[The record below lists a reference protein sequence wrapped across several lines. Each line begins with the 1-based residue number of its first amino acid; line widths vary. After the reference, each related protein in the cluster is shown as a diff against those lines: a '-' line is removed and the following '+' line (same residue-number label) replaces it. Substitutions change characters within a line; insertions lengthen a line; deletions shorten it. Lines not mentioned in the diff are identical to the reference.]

1 MVSELDYSTYCEV
14 HDCWER
20 IRRVNGYQEKVGIQV
35 FMKFFSTCP
44 EAMVVFGYK
53 GTGILECVESA
64 SFLPHARRF
73 VSMFDKAIDM
83 LGPDIDMLTDIM
95 IELGR
100 KHAGIGVKK
109 EFYPPMGVALISALR
124 DVDPKFTS
132 QTEICWKEVY
142 SALTIDMGLGADT

>member
-1 MVSELDYSTYCEV
+1 
-14 HDCWER
+14 
-20 IRRVNGYQEKVGIQV
+20 
-35 FMKFFSTCP
+35 
-44 EAMVVFGYK
+44 MVVFGYK
-53 GTGILECVESA
+53 GGGIMECVQST

-109 EFYPPMGVALISALR
+109 EFYPPMGKALIGALK
-124 DVDPKFTS
+124 DVDPKFTNN
-132 QTEICWKEVY
+132 TEVCWKEVY
-142 SALTIDMGLGADT
+142 SALTIDMSKGGET